1 MYKKYTLIIE
11 KKYFSITILNSEKF
25 REFLEFLSSSDSKG
39 IKESLIDILE
49 NKLDLEFLEIEPSA
63 LSDKYLLS
71 GKHLD
76 ENKYPTTDK
85 IEITELEIEEENS
98 LVVFNVKYIF
108 EDFECDLDYYK
119 KHTWRFDK
127 EGLSIYGLQVKDEI
141 LKEYEARNLRYYV
154 PETKVFLV
162 NDEDFILIKGA

>member
-1 MYKKYTLIIE
+1 MYKNYTLIIE
-11 KKYFSITILNSEKF
+11 KRYFSIKISNSEKF
-25 REFLEFLSSSDSKG
+25 KKFLKFLSSSYSKG
-39 IKESLIDILE
+39 MEEVLIDSLE
-49 NKLDLEFLEIEPSA
+49 KKLNLEFLDIEPSV
-63 LSDKYLLS
+63 LSDKYL
-71 GKHLD
+71 D
-76 ENKYPTTDK
+76 ENKYLTTDK
-85 IEITELEIEEENS
+85 IEITELEIEEENGV
-98 LVVFNVKYIF
+98 VVFNVKYIF

-162 NDEDFILIKGA
+162 NDEDFIRIKGA